1 LRIARAAG
9 QTSRLDVQADAHRQE
24 LKATLDALEVLHQDE
39 SRALRRLS
47 RDSIDELTSR
57 KLALWERLR
66 EVTEHVRPGPEE
78 RASLE
83 RIRRAALRNQILLHH
98 ARDAVRTIL
107 QSASGQALATS
118 SNRPAAIQDGLRVDF
133 RG

>member
-1 LRIARAAG
+1 LR
-9 QTSRLDVQADAHRQE
+9 LNVQADAQKQE
-24 LKATLDALEVLHQDE
+24 LKATLDELESLHRDE
-39 SRALRRLS
+39 SLALRRLS
-47 RDSIDELTSR
+47 RDQLDELTDR

-66 EVTEHVRPGPEE
+66 VVSSTTPPGADE

-83 RIRRAALRNQILLHH
+83 RIRRLALSNQILLHH

-107 QSASGQALATS
+107 QTASGQVLSTP
-118 SNRPAAIQDGLRVDF
+118 SNRPSVVQDGLRVDF

>member
-1 LRIARAAG
+1 M
-9 QTSRLDVQADAHRQE
+9 QADAQKQE
-24 LKATLDALEVLHQDE
+24 LKATLDELESLHRDE
-39 SRALRRLS
+39 NRVLRRLS
-47 RDSIDELTSR
+47 RDELDELTDR

-66 EVTEHVRPGPEE
+66 SVTADTPPGPDE

-83 RIRRAALRNQILLHH
+83 RIRRAALSNQILLHH

-107 QSASGQALATS
+107 QTASGQALTTP
-118 SNRPAAIQDGLRVDF
+118 SNRPSAVQDGLRVDF

>member
-1 LRIARAAG
+1 M
-9 QTSRLDVQADAHRQE
+9 QADAQKQE
-24 LKATLDALEVLHQDE
+24 LKATLDELESLHHDE
-39 SRALRRLS
+39 SKALRRLS
-47 RDSIDELTSR
+47 RDQLDELTDR

-66 EVTEHVRPGPEE
+66 AVTALQPPGPDE

-83 RIRRAALRNQILLHH
+83 RIRRVALSNQILLHH

-107 QSASGQALATS
+107 QNASGQALATPS
-118 SNRPAAIQDGLRVDF
+118 SRPSAVQDGLRVDF

>member
-1 LRIARAAG
+1 LR
-9 QTSRLDVQADAHRQE
+9 LNVQADAQKQE
-24 LKATLDALEVLHQDE
+24 LKATLDELESLHRDE
-39 SRALRRLS
+39 SLALRRLS
-47 RDSIDELTSR
+47 RDQLDELTDR

-66 EVTEHVRPGPEE
+66 AVTSATPPGPDE

-83 RIRRAALRNQILLHH
+83 RIRRAALSNQILLHH

-107 QSASGQALATS
+107 QTASGQALVTP
-118 SNRPAAIQDGLRVDF
+118 SNRPSAVQDGLRVDF

>member
-1 LRIARAAG
+1 
-9 QTSRLDVQADAHRQE
+9 VQADAQNQE
-24 LKATLDALEVLHQDE
+24 LKATLEALEVLHRE
-39 SRALRRLS
+39 EAVALRRLA
-47 RDSIDELTSR
+47 RDELDDLTDR

-66 EVTEHVRPGPEE
+66 AVTEQAPPATED

-83 RIRRAALRNQILLHH
+83 RIRRAALSNQILLHH

-107 QSASGQALATS
+107 MSASGQALNTP
-118 SNRPAAIQDGLRVDF
+118 SNRPSAVQDGLRVDF

>member
-1 LRIARAAG
+1 
-9 QTSRLDVQADAHRQE
+9 VQAQRNE
-24 LKATLDALEVLHQDE
+24 LQKTLAELEALHVLE
-39 SRALRRLS
+39 AAALRSLA
-47 RDSIDELTSR
+47 RDRIDELTDQ

-66 EVTEHVRPGPEE
+66 TITADVAPGPEE

-83 RIRRAALRNQILLHH
+83 RIKRAALLNQILLHH

-107 QSASGQALATS
+107 QTASGQQLATP
-118 SNRPAAIQDGLRVDF
+118 SNRPAAVQDGLRVDF

>member
-1 LRIARAAG
+1 LR
-9 QTSRLDVQADAHRQE
+9 LNVQADAQKQE
-24 LKATLDALEVLHQDE
+24 LKATLDALEVLHRDE
-39 SRALRRLS
+39 SSALRRLS
-47 RDSIDELTSR
+47 RDSIDDLTDR

-66 EVTEHVRPGPEE
+66 HVTEHVRPGPDE

-83 RIRRAALRNQILLHH
+83 RIRRAALQNQILLHH

-107 QSASGQALATS
+107 QTASGQALATPS
-118 SNRPAAIQDGLRVDF
+118 HRPAAIQDGLRVDF

>member
-1 LRIARAAG
+1 MHRDAQTRIEG
-9 QTSRLDVQADAHRQE
+9 DP
-24 LKATLDALEVLHQDE
+24 
-39 SRALRRLS
+39 RRLESLHRDDEPGIAPLVS
-47 RDSIDELTSR
+47 RPARRLTDR

-66 EVTEHVRPGPEE
+66 SVTATVLPGPDE

-83 RIRRAALRNQILLHH
+83 RIRRAALSNQILLHH

-107 QSASGQALATS
+107 QTASGQALATP
-118 SNRPAAIQDGLRVDF
+118 SNRPSAVQDGLRVDF

>member
-1 LRIARAAG
+1 M
-9 QTSRLDVQADAHRQE
+9 QADAQTQE
-24 LKATLDALEVLHQDE
+24 LKATLDELEGLHREE
-39 SRALRRLS
+39 SSALRRLA
-47 RDSIDELTSR
+47 RDQIDELTDR

-66 EVTEHVRPGPEE
+66 NVTQHVLPGPDD

-83 RIRRAALRNQILLHH
+83 RIRRVALSNQILLHH

-107 QSASGQALATS
+107 QTASGQSLTTP
-118 SNRPAAIQDGLRVDF
+118 SNRPSAVQDGLRVDF